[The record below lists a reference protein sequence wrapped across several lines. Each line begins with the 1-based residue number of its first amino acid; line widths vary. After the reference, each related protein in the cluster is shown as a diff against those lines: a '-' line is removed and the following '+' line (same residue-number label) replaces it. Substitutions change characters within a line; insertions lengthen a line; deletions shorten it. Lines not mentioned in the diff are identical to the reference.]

1 MALVSDL
8 REGIA
13 KNLRTITGLRA
24 VATVPDNPTPPIVV
38 IYPQNIEFDDSFNRG
53 LQTYSF
59 RVVVIVG
66 RADERSAQN
75 RLDSFVA
82 STGLT
87 SIKLAIESDKTLSG
101 KAFDTRVVAMT
112 NYGSIDISE
121 VTYLSAEFTV
131 LCYAD

>member
-1 MALVSDL
+1 MALVSEL
-8 REGIA
+8 REGLA
-13 KNLRTITGLRA
+13 KNLRTISGLRA
-24 VATVPDNPTPPIVV
+24 VATVPDNPTPPIAI
-38 IYPQNIEFDDSFNRG
+38 IYPQNIEFDDTFQRG

-82 STGLT
+82 STGQT
-87 SIKLAIESDKTLSG
+87 SVKLAVESDKTLSG

-112 NYGSIDISE
+112 NYGSLDISE

>member
-1 MALVSDL
+1 MALVSEL

-13 KNLRTITGLRA
+13 KNLRTISGLRA
-24 VATVPDNPTPPIVV
+24 VATVPDNPTPPIAI
-38 IYPQNIEFDDSFNRG
+38 IYPQNIEFDDTFQRG
-53 LQTYSF
+53 MQTYSF

-82 STGLT
+82 STGQT
-87 SIKLAIESDKTLSG
+87 SVKLAVESDKTLSG

-112 NYGSIDISE
+112 NYGSLDISE

>member
-24 VATVPDNPTPPIVV
+24 VATVPDNPTPPIAV

-82 STGLT
+82 STGPT

-112 NYGSIDISE
+112 NYGSLDISE

-131 LCYAD
+131 LSYAD

>member
-1 MALVSDL
+1 MASVSDL

-13 KNLRTITGLRA
+13 TNLRTISGLRA
-24 VATVPDNPTPPIVV
+24 VATVPDNPTPPIAV
-38 IYPQNIEFDDSFNRG
+38 IYPQSIDFDESFQRG
-53 LQTYSF
+53 LQNYNF

-82 STGLT
+82 STGST
-87 SIKLAIESDKTLSG
+87 SVKLAIESDKTLGG
-101 KAFDTRVVAMT
+101 KAFDTRVTAMT

-121 VTYLSAEFTV
+121 VVYLSAEFTV
-131 LCYAD
+131 ICYAN

>member
-24 VATVPDNPTPPIVV
+24 VATVPDNPTPPIAI

-82 STGLT
+82 STGAT

-112 NYGSIDISE
+112 NYGSLDISE

>member
-24 VATVPDNPTPPIVV
+24 VATVPDNPTPPIAV

-82 STGLT
+82 STGAT

-112 NYGSIDISE
+112 NYGSLDISE

-131 LCYAD
+131 LSYAD

>member
-1 MALVSDL
+1 MASVTDL

-24 VATVPDNPTPPIVV
+24 VATVPDNPTPPIAV
-38 IYPQNIEFDDSFNRG
+38 IYPESIDFDETFQRG
-53 LQTYSF
+53 LQTYTF

-82 STGLT
+82 STGST
-87 SIKLAIESDKTLSG
+87 SVKLAIESDKTLSG
-101 KAFDTRVVAMT
+101 KAFDTRVIAMT
-112 NYGSIDISE
+112 NYGSVDISE
-121 VTYLSAEFTV
+121 VVYLSAEFRV

>member
-24 VATVPDNPTPPIVV
+24 VATVPDNPTPPIAV

>member
-24 VATVPDNPTPPIVV
+24 VATVPDNPTPPIAV

-82 STGLT
+82 STGPM

-112 NYGSIDISE
+112 NYGSLDISE

-131 LCYAD
+131 LSYAD

>member
-24 VATVPDNPTPPIVV
+24 VATVPDNPTPPIAV

-82 STGLT
+82 STGAT

-112 NYGSIDISE
+112 NYGSLEISE